1 MKQLISKIID
11 RWLPQGS
18 FTRSVS
24 VLAGGTM
31 TAQVMAIAASP
42 LLTRIYQPRDFGA
55 LQIFI
60 SILGLAVVA
69 AAGRYEVAVLLPE
82 DDQSAID
89 ILALAV
95 LCVCISTM
103 VTIGL
108 VVVCHYRW
116 ILPVSMLVLKDS
128 LWLLPISV
136 LGAGLYQA
144 LSYWAMRRDRY
155 AQIAAT
161 KLTQSGVQVMTQ
173 LGAGFVTHSTF
184 GLLLGDSLGRVMGSG
199 RFLRDL
205 WVEDADKLRAIRM
218 SNMIRLAGQYRDYPL
233 ISMWGALINISGLA
247 LPSLFLAQYYGSQQT
262 GWFALVNRAL
272 GVPAAFIGLSISQVY
287 TSEAA
292 KLARSD
298 PKRLLYIFLKTTRRM
313 VYLGLVPCALFTI
326 TAPWLFQVIFGHEW
340 HEAGV
345 YASYL
350 AFMFYASFI
359 NSPVTMTLNVLERQR
374 SQFAWDASRLIV
386 TLASI
391 ALPYHF
397 GYGTRVAIFAYGTA
411 MTFMYGIHWTQSY
424 YAIRHRANRLPVTA
438 LSTG

>member
-1 MKQLISKIID
+1 
-11 RWLPQGS
+11 
-18 FTRSVS
+18 
-24 VLAGGTM
+24 M

-60 SILGLAVVA
+60 SVLGLAVVA

-205 WVEDADKLRAIRM
+205 WVEDAGFAI
-218 SNMIRLAGQYRDYPL
+218 
-233 ISMWGALINISGLA
+233 
-247 LPSLFLAQYYGSQQT
+247 
-262 GWFALVNRAL
+262 
-272 GVPAAFIGLSISQVY
+272 
-287 TSEAA
+287 
-292 KLARSD
+292 
-298 PKRLLYIFLKTTRRM
+298 
-313 VYLGLVPCALFTI
+313 LVP
-326 TAPWLFQVIFGHEW
+326 
-340 HEAGV
+340 
-345 YASYL
+345 
-350 AFMFYASFI
+350 
-359 NSPVTMTLNVLERQR
+359 SPILWF
-374 SQFAWDASRLIV
+374 S
-386 TLASI
+386 
-391 ALPYHF
+391 
-397 GYGTRVAIFAYGTA
+397 
-411 MTFMYGIHWTQSY
+411 
-424 YAIRHRANRLPVTA
+424 ANRLVCSGKPRSRCSGSVHWFEYFAGLYVRGRKACPIRSQTPLIYFPKNHPQNG
-438 LSTG
+438 LSRASPLRFIYYYCSLAISSYLWT